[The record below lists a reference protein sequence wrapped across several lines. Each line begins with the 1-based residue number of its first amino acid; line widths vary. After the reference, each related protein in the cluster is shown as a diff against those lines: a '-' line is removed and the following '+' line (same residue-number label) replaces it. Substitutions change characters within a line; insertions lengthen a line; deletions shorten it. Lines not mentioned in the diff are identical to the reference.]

1 MATMVRSEK
10 DIVSLLNDLIAL
22 DYDAIEAY
30 DAAIA
35 RLGESGDRDQ
45 LQRFLGDHLRHTVE
59 LAEHVAKYG
68 YQPVTQG
75 DIKRVLTK
83 GKVVLAGLSGDSAV
97 LGAMKSNEDDTNT
110 AYERA
115 VNQQGLPDGVRSVLT
130 RNLADER
137 RHRGWLEQRLLSFQV
152 TQPSARI

>member
-22 DYDAIEAY
+22 DFDAIEAY

-35 RLGESGDRDQ
+35 RLSDTNDKDQ

-68 YQPVTQG
+68 YQPVTKA
-75 DIKRVLTK
+75 DIKRVLIK

-97 LGAMKSNEDDTNT
+97 LGAMKSNEDDTNK

-115 VNQQGLPDGVRSVLT
+115 VNQQGLPESVRSVLT
-130 RNLADER
+130 RNLSDER
-137 RHRGWLEQRLLSFQV
+137 RHRSWLEQRILSVQV